1 MTYNVFNSYIVV
13 DENQVRSNLR
23 NILTRKEVDVI
34 ESLMLALSDA
44 GIQLPVKETQIA
56 LEACAE
62 ALGNN

>member
-62 ALGNN
+62 ALANN